1 MRRLP
6 LMRIQTFVTWAAPA
20 IVGVLCLGSGAGA
33 TSAEA
38 KLSAS
43 AAGNGIK
50 LTGCLIRGEGDGAGY
65 LLTNAPDDPARL
77 KSEDHQVTPSAIGTS
92 GGFTTIFYWLDG
104 NGDLKAHVGH
114 RVEIEGDL
122 QGDVKEGEIKTDRK
136 DRWTEVT
143 VSSNG
148 RKMKAR
154 VPNASLVPASDRD
167 LDRKSDILVRRVA
180 VEHVKM
186 IGAGCQP

>member
-1 MRRLP
+1 MQQLP
-6 LMRIQTFVTWAAPA
+6 AMRIQTFIAWAATA
-20 IVGVLCLGSGAGA
+20 LIGVFCLGTAAA
-33 TSAEA
+33 TSAESRTLA
-38 KLSAS
+38 YTG
-43 AAGNGIK
+43 GNSIK

-65 LLTNAPDDPARL
+65 LLTNAPADPAWL
-77 KSEDHQVTPSAIGTS
+77 KSEDHKVTPSAIGTT

-104 NGDLKAHVGH
+104 HGDLNAHVGN

-122 QGDVKEGEIKTDRK
+122 QGDVKQGEIKTDRK
-136 DRWTEVT
+136 DSWTEVT
-143 VSSNG
+143 VSSSG

-154 VPNASLVPASDRD
+154 VPNASIVPASDRD
-167 LDRKSDILVRRVA
+167 RDRKSDILVRRVA